1 MENSLTLKTNQTDFD
16 EFADKLNNQ
25 VNMNNNI
32 RDMVD
37 KVQDMATK
45 NMQDL
50 SYFLNKI
57 ESLSATVLAMKEA
70 LEVLSGMKQENIIDV
85 TQFVENLAFQDYVKR
100 HNKEKDKLEKSIDEL
115 RRLFKDI
122 LEAFNKKADEKDLR
136 NFELLLNN
144 KLEELKLMSGKKF
157 ADKID
162 TGKTLKYLDSQIKY
176 LSEIYSKKNDRSDNW
191 LIAKKPIGGH
201 ACASCESYL
210 GDLKEN
216 DDYIPWNK
224 YPQRERDKNYR
235 VGNGFSRM
243 LNMLN
248 LDVKNTF
255 EGIKENS
262 YDSDNEHLNFDKK
275 RLMTSPVN
283 NSITTHN
290 NNSKNAS
297 HNYNRSTFNN
307 SGQQNVLP
315 KINMTLSKDDANDN
329 VKKFN
334 MSSMQMTNKSS
345 MPGAIKKDPNNLN
358 IVKIFKK

>member
-1 MENSLTLKTNQTDFD
+1 
-16 EFADKLNNQ
+16 
-25 VNMNNNI
+25 
-32 RDMVD
+32 
-37 KVQDMATK
+37 
-45 NMQDL
+45 
-50 SYFLNKI
+50 
-57 ESLSATVLAMKEA
+57 MKEA

-100 HNKEKDKLEKSIDEL
+100 HNKDKEKIERNIDEL

-224 YPQRERDKNYR
+224 YLQRERDKNYR

-255 EGIKENS
+255 EGIKENN
-262 YDSDNEHLNFDKK
+262 YDSDNEHNNFDKK

-283 NSITTHN
+283 NSITTQN
-290 NNSKNAS
+290 NNSKNTKR
-297 HNYNRSTFNN
+297 NFNRSTFNN
-307 SGQQNVLP
+307 SGQQNTLP
-315 KINMTLSKDDANDN
+315 KINMTLSKEDGIDN
-329 VKKFN
+329 LKKFN
-334 MSSMQMTNKSS
+334 MSSMQMTNKS
-345 MPGAIKKDPNNLN
+345 MPGTLQNDPNKLN